1 MIQIAG
7 SQYRACMYWVRHHL
21 GWQVSKSSTKPTIVI
36 YCDSKYWTL
45 NSADP
50 INTLREGKATL
61 ASPFDVRGSARLSSV
76 VISPNGIR
84 GVVSNF
90 SA

>member
-1 MIQIAG
+1 MLPALNDTNC
-7 SQYRACMYWVRHHL
+7 RVAL
-21 GWQVSKSSTKPTIVI
+21 GGASPGLSSKESCTYPNIVI

-45 NSADP
+45 NSVDP
-50 INTLREGKATL
+50 INTLREGKPTL
-61 ASPFDVRGSARLSSV
+61 ISPFDVRGSSRLSSV

>member
-1 MIQIAG
+1 VG
-7 SQYRACMYWVRHHL
+7 PHSGCK
-21 GWQVSKSSTKPTIVI
+21 VSKIPTDPNIVI
-36 YCDSKYWTL
+36 YCDTKYWTL
-45 NSADP
+45 YSADP
-50 INTLREGKATL
+50 INTLREGKPTMV
-61 ASPFDVRGSARLSSV
+61 SPFDVRGSGRLSSV